1 MSRLIVIFVV
11 LVIWAI
17 LSVIKVRQQYAARQD
32 RDGKKPGRNNSAGK
46 KYSWAWMQAAG
57 SMHLKF
63 IRPEEANG
71 YPAINGTVNG
81 ITVMVQCS
89 PPSASAPESMVFRFH
104 FPQPA
109 GIGLELKTAEK
120 LDDLPEKNE
129 PDQTGTALLAE
140 LLEKRPAGAY
150 FMHVSDPEIFRSCF
164 STDNLEDLARL
175 SLIYSN
181 VILTDS
187 ELLVRTAGIN
197 NDPQRFHDQLETLL
211 DIAGSFAGFAKQAA
225 ERKEMTILIP
235 KKLAEEEMI
244 NRPAPAK
251 LKPEPVRQEPPQP
264 EEVPEPI
271 KQPDIPQPEK
281 VPEPSV
287 QEQEPPK
294 LEKTETIVQDIPEPE
309 TTSSDD
315 LPLDQSAFLHS
326 LWQSASSTGR
336 QKELFAP
343 YAGREVEWEGILKM
357 CYTYSTD
364 FVFGK
369 EGGVKATFELEEFK
383 PEGSFMPIKIKV
395 VAAFPKTEFAKLDKA
410 SGKKFRFRGKLLK
423 IEPIAREIYLASGSI
438 TGA

>member
-1 MSRLIVIFVV
+1 MSRLIIIFVV

-17 LSVIKVRQQYAARQD
+17 LSVIKVRQQQSARQD
-32 RDGKKPGRNNSAGK
+32 RDGKKPGRNTPAGK
-46 KYSWAWMQAAG
+46 KYSWTWMQAAG

-81 ITVMVQCS
+81 ITVMVQCA
-89 PPSASAPESMVFRFH
+89 PPSGSAPESMVFRFH

-109 GIGLELKTAEK
+109 GIGLELKTAEN
-120 LDDLPEKNE
+120 LDGLPEKNE

-175 SLIYSN
+175 SLIYPK
-181 VILTDS
+181 VILTDA

-197 NDPQRFHDQLETLL
+197 NDPQRFHEQLETLL
-211 DIAGSFAGFAKQAA
+211 DIAGSFAGFAGQAA
-225 ERKEMTILIP
+225 KRKEITILIP
-235 KKLAEEEMI
+235 EKLAEEEMI
-244 NRPAPAK
+244 SRPAPAK
-251 LKPEPVRQEPPQP
+251 IKSEPVRQDPPQP
-264 EEVPEPI
+264 EKAPEPSRQTVDPEQENAPRPVE
-271 KQPDIPQPEK
+271 QPDIPQPEK
-281 VPEPSV
+281 VPEPVAQVVS
-287 QEQEPPK
+287 
-294 LEKTETIVQDIPEPE
+294 EPE
-309 TTSSDD
+309 TTSSGD
-315 LPLDQSAFLHS
+315 LLPDQSAFLHS
-326 LWQSASSTGR
+326 LWRSSSSTGR

-343 YAGREVEWEGILKM
+343 FVGREVEWEGILKM
-357 CYTYSTD
+357 CYTYSSD

-383 PEGSFMPIKIKV
+383 PEGSFMPIKIKA
-395 VAAFPKTEFAKLDKA
+395 VASFPKTELDKLDKA

-423 IEPIAREIYLASGSI
+423 IEPIAREIYLSSGSI

>member
-17 LSVIKVRQQYAARQD
+17 LSVIKVRQQQAARQD
-32 RDGKKPGRNNSAGK
+32 RDGKKKPGRKNSAGK
-46 KYSWAWMQAAG
+46 KYSWTWMQAAG

-81 ITVMVQCS
+81 ITVMVQCA
-89 PPSASAPESMVFRFH
+89 PPSGSAPESVVFRFH

-120 LDDLPEKNE
+120 LDNLPEKNDS
-129 PDQTGTALLAE
+129 DQTGTALLAE
-140 LLEKRPAGAY
+140 LLGKRSAGAY
-150 FMHVSDPEIFRSCF
+150 FMRVSDPEIFRSCF

-175 SLIYSN
+175 SLIYPK
-181 VILTDS
+181 VILTDT
-187 ELLVRTAGIN
+187 ELLIRTSGIN
-197 NDPQRFHDQLETLL
+197 NDPQRFHEQLETLL
-211 DIAGSFAGFAKQAA
+211 DIAGSYSEFARQAA
-225 ERKEMTILIP
+225 ERKEMTIRIP
-235 KKLAEEEMI
+235 KELAEEEMI

-251 LKPEPVRQEPPQP
+251 IESEPEKAPEPVRQTNDPEPEINPEPVRQEPAEPEQP
-264 EEVPEPI
+264 ENVVA
-271 KQPDIPQPEK
+271 D
-281 VPEPSV
+281 
-287 QEQEPPK
+287 
-294 LEKTETIVQDIPEPE
+294 TPEPE
-309 TTSSDD
+309 KASSDD

-326 LWQSASSTGR
+326 LWRSASSAGR

-343 YAGREVEWEGILKM
+343 YVGREVEWEGILKM

-383 PEGSFMPIKIKV
+383 PEGSFMPIRIKA
-395 VAAFPKTEFAKLDKA
+395 VAAFPKTEFVKLDKA

-423 IEPIAREIYLASGSI
+423 IEPIAREIYLSSGSI

>member
-17 LSVIKVRQQYAARQD
+17 LSVIKVRQQSARQN
-32 RDGKKPGRNNSAGK
+32 RDGKKPGRNNSPGK

-71 YPAINGTVNG
+71 YPSINGTVNG
-81 ITVMVQCS
+81 ITVMVQCA
-89 PPSASAPESMVFRFH
+89 PPSGSAPESMVFRFH

-120 LDDLPEKNE
+120 LDGLPEKDGT
-129 PDQTGTALLAE
+129 DQTGTALLAE
-140 LLEKRPAGAY
+140 LLGKRSAGAY
-150 FMHVSDPEIFRSCF
+150 FMRVSDPEIFRSCF

-175 SLIYSN
+175 SLIYPQ
-181 VILTDS
+181 VILTDA
-187 ELLVRTAGIN
+187 ELLVRTSGIN
-197 NDPQRFHDQLETLL
+197 NDPQRFHEQLETLL
-211 DIAGSFAGFAKQAA
+211 DIAGSYAEFARQAA
-225 ERKEMTILIP
+225 ERKEMTIRIP

-244 NRPAPAK
+244 NRPAPDRIGSEPEKA
-251 LKPEPVRQEPPQP
+251 PEPVRQTM
-264 EEVPEPI
+264 VPEPEI
-271 KQPDIPQPEK
+271 
-281 VPEPSV
+281 
-287 QEQEPPK
+287 
-294 LEKTETIVQDIPEPE
+294 IPEPVVQE
-309 TTSSDD
+309 PAEPEQPENIAADTPEPEKTASDD
-315 LPLDQSAFLHS
+315 LPDQSAFLHS

-383 PEGSFMPIKIKV
+383 PEGSFMPIRIKA

-410 SGKKFRFRGKLLK
+410 AGKKFRFRGKLLK
-423 IEPIAREIYLASGSI
+423 IEPIAREIYLSSGSI

>member
-11 LVIWAI
+11 LVIWSI
-17 LSVIKVRQQYAARQD
+17 LSVIKVRQQQSARQNKN
-32 RDGKKPGRNNSAGK
+32 GKKPGRDKPAGK
-46 KYSWAWMQAAG
+46 KYSWAWMQTAG

-81 ITVMVQCS
+81 ITVMVQCA
-89 PPSASAPESMVFRFH
+89 PPSGSAQESMVFRFH

-109 GIGLELKTAEK
+109 GIGLELKTTEK
-120 LDDLPEKNE
+120 LDDLPDKNE

-175 SLIYSN
+175 SLIYPE
-181 VILTDS
+181 VILTDA

-197 NDPQRFHDQLETLL
+197 NDPQRFHEQLETLL
-211 DIAGSFAGFAKQAA
+211 DIAGSYAGFAKRAA

-251 LKPEPVRQEPPQP
+251 IKSEPVRQEPPQP
-264 EEVPEPI
+264 EETPEPI

-281 VPEPSV
+281 VPEPVV
-287 QEQEPPK
+287 QEQEPPQP
-294 LEKTETIVQDIPEPE
+294 EITETIVQNIPEPE
-309 TTSSDD
+309 KTSSDD
-315 LPLDQSAFLHS
+315 LPLDQSVFLHS

-383 PEGSFMPIKIKV
+383 PEGSFMPIKIKA

-423 IEPIAREIYLASGSI
+423 IEPIAREIYLSSGSI

>member
-1 MSRLIVIFVV
+1 MSRLIIIFVV

-17 LSVIKVRQQYAARQD
+17 LSVIKVRQQQSARQN

-46 KYSWAWMQAAG
+46 KYSWTWMQAAG

-81 ITVMVQCS
+81 ITVMVQCA
-89 PPSASAPESMVFRFH
+89 PPSGSAPESVVFRFH

-120 LDDLPEKNE
+120 LDGLPEKNDS
-129 PDQTGTALLAE
+129 DQTGTALLAE
-140 LLEKRPAGAY
+140 LLGKRSAGAY
-150 FMHVSDPEIFRSCF
+150 FMRVSDPEIFRSCF

-175 SLIYSN
+175 SLIYPQ
-181 VILTDS
+181 VILTDA
-187 ELLVRTAGIN
+187 ELLVRTSGIN

-211 DIAGSFAGFAKQAA
+211 DIAGSYAEFARQAA
-225 ERKEMTILIP
+225 ERKEMTIRIP

-244 NRPAPAK
+244 NRPAPARIESEPEK
-251 LKPEPVRQEPPQP
+251 APEPVRQTI
-264 EEVPEPI
+264 VT
-271 KQPDIPQPEK
+271 
-281 VPEPSV
+281 
-287 QEQEPPK
+287 EQEM
-294 LEKTETIVQDIPEPE
+294 IPEPVVQE
-309 TTSSDD
+309 PAEPEQPENVAADTPEPEKTSSDD
-315 LPLDQSAFLHS
+315 LPDQRAFLHS
-326 LWQSASSTGR
+326 LWPSASSTGR

-343 YAGREVEWEGILKM
+343 YAGREVEWEGTLKM

-383 PEGSFMPIKIKV
+383 PEGSFMPIRIKA

-423 IEPIAREIYLASGSI
+423 IEPIAREIYLSSGSI